1 MANKQGNITATLLLS
16 LSIISGNQ
24 NFKGKKSQLQ
34 QNHQLWKRRVSLC
47 PYGCSMSKGEMPI
60 ATDTSP
66 QRANSPSTALK

>member
-34 QNHQLWKRRVSLC
+34 QNHQL
-47 PYGCSMSKGEMPI
+47 
-60 ATDTSP
+60 
-66 QRANSPSTALK
+66 